1 MEVRQAAALHP
12 DSQGQAR
19 RSAGR
24 RGNAGR
30 RARPA
35 ARFRRRVLLQGIRRA
50 APPAPGA
57 GTAQGL
63 RAAGRR
69 DRQVGRRIRIPAAR
83 DPLGLPG
90 QHSRTRNRGGC
101 GEADGDLD
109 LQRRARSF
117 RCAQA
122 PLPASSH
129 RLPRT
134 EARGAHRRK
143 PRAWNREIPA
153 HADRRL
159 HQPGPH
165 SRSEEAAV
173 GQRNHRLGAR
183 AGAAA
188 VFGAGSSDRQGH
200 AQRAL
205 EIRGRHRDHAAPG
218 DDLRRQSR
226 TARRVRLGALM
237 REELHRFFRAA
248 RGAGVRVSPAES
260 IDAMKAVAD
269 VGFGDRDIL
278 RDTLLLT
285 LAKNQDEK
293 RALGETFDL
302 FFSQP
307 EVKDEAA
314 PEDAAQ
320 GALPDSTSSETPP
333 GGDAGAPAPQMGELA
348 QMLMSRDRNA
358 IAAAMANAASAASLS
373 DIRYFTQRGIFST
386 RILEALGIER
396 LRDDMDALT
405 ATNPAEAERLAAAL
419 EALRENVRDVVS
431 QALLLYGREE
441 SENLRNEILRN
452 APLARL
458 ERRQVEQMKALI
470 RAIARRLRERY
481 SKPRKR
487 QRRGHLDVRRTL
499 RRNAAWGGIP
509 FLTSWKRR
517 HRDRPKIV
525 ALCDVAGS
533 VAQVSDFFLLLIH
546 SLHEVVDDVRSF
558 AFSGHLIEV
567 SDILDTKS
575 PEEAMKEIMSKV
587 GFGSSDYGGSLVD
600 FEKGW
605 IRSVTPKT
613 TVVVLG
619 DARTNNLD
627 PRADI
632 LRTISERSKR
642 LVWLNP
648 EGRMAWGWGDSEMPR
663 YAAFC
668 SVVRQ
673 CATAKQLERAVSDIV
688 AAYQ

>member
-1 MEVRQAAALHP
+1 
-12 DSQGQAR
+12 
-19 RSAGR
+19 
-24 RGNAGR
+24 
-30 RARPA
+30 
-35 ARFRRRVLLQGIRRA
+35 
-50 APPAPGA
+50 
-57 GTAQGL
+57 
-63 RAAGRR
+63 
-69 DRQVGRRIRIPAAR
+69 
-83 DPLGLPG
+83 
-90 QHSRTRNRGGC
+90 
-101 GEADGDLD
+101 
-109 LQRRARSF
+109 
-117 RCAQA
+117 
-122 PLPASSH
+122 
-129 RLPRT
+129 
-134 EARGAHRRK
+134 
-143 PRAWNREIPA
+143 
-153 HADRRL
+153 
-159 HQPGPH
+159 
-165 SRSEEAAV
+165 
-173 GQRNHRLGAR
+173 
-183 AGAAA
+183 
-188 VFGAGSSDRQGH
+188 
-200 AQRAL
+200 
-205 EIRGRHRDHAAPG
+205 
-218 DDLRRQSR
+218 
-226 TARRVRLGALM
+226 M

-269 VGFGDRDIL
+269 VGFADRGIL

-285 LAKNQDEK
+285 LAKSQDEK
-293 RALGETFDL
+293 QALGECFDL

-307 EVKDEAA
+307 EVKEEETAA
-314 PEDAAQ
+314 EDAAESTQ
-320 GALPDSTSSETPP
+320 RDAGAGENPS
-333 GGDAGAPAPQMGELA
+333 GDAGAPSPELSELA

-358 IAAAMANAASAASLS
+358 IAAAMANAANAAALS

-386 RILEALGIER
+386 RILESLGIER
-396 LRDDMDALT
+396 LRDDLDALT
-405 ATNPAEAERLAAAL
+405 ATSSAEAERLAAAL
-419 EALRENVRDVVS
+419 GALRENVREVVN

-441 SENLRNEILRN
+441 SENLRHEILRN

-458 ERRQVEQMKALI
+458 ERRQLEQMKVLI

-487 QRRGHLDVRRTL
+487 QRRGHLDIRRTL
-499 RRNAAWGGIP
+499 RRNAAWGGVP

-525 ALCDVAGS
+525 AICDVSGS
-533 VAQVSDFFLLLIH
+533 VAQVSDFFLLLIY

-575 PEEAMKEIMSKV
+575 PEAAMSEIMSKV
-587 GFGSSDYGGSLVD
+587 GFGSSDYGGSLLD

-605 IRSVTPKT
+605 IRTVTPKT
-613 TVVVLG
+613 TVIVLG

-632 LRTISERSKR
+632 LRRISERSKR